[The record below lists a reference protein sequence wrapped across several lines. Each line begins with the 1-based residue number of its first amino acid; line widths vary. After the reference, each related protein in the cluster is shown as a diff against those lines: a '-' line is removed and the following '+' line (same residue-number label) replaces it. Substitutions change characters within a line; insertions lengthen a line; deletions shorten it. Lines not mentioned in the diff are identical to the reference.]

1 MSGEY
6 RTWISKGKLDDYLL
20 SCGASDPRI
29 IADRYAK
36 EVEKEL
42 LQNEI
47 TGEIGHLL
55 GLRGNLSKNSCGTTV
70 KVGEDACRAIY
81 FGYNPLK
88 GSRNCYDE
96 REQLRRWIDK
106 NLPDGP
112 ILFLHPIMQQR
123 CQICRLY

>member
-1 MSGEY
+1 MSGEH

-29 IADRYAK
+29 IADRYSK

-55 GLRGNLSKNSCGTTV
+55 GLRGNLSKSSCRTTV
-70 KVGEDACRAIY
+70 KVADDACRAIY

-106 NLPDGP
+106 TCRMGFF
-112 ILFLHPIMQQR
+112 LFRYPIMQQK